1 MTLINVNNLRDAFDL
16 AKRVLTK
23 EKLDRQLTGQSSTP
37 FMKTTSND
45 NYSTQNN
52 NKKGVTFDV
61 METLE
66 RNNNCINRLTSL
78 VSDMKMTMDRNS
90 PHINQEFTKVGL
102 GIKIQTDK
110 ILHPEIDPLVEEEV
124 KVEIEEI
131 IFTETIIG
139 PITETDQEADG
150 IIIGQVIG
158 VTIIRLTPDEVI
170 LDQITDKMLNG
181 HLETEVKVEIELE
194 IIIVTIQEI
203 EVGIEIM
210 TGPFSQDKAHYLME
224 EMNLGPDPTLG

>member
-1 MTLINVNNLRDAFDL
+1 M
-16 AKRVLTK
+16 K

-37 FMKTTSND
+37 FMRMTSND
-45 NYSTQNN
+45 NYSTQTN
-52 NKKGVTFDV
+52 NKRGVTFDA

-66 RNNNCINRLTSL
+66 RNSNCIDKLTSL
-78 VSDMKMTMDRNS
+78 VSDMKMTIDRNS
-90 PHINQEFTKVGL
+90 LHINQGFTKVDL
-102 GIKIQTDK
+102 EIKTETDK
-110 ILHPEIDPLVEEEV
+110 ILHLEIDPLVEEEI
-124 KVEIEEI
+124 KVEIGEI
-131 IFTETIIG
+131 IIIETITD

-150 IIIGQVIG
+150 TIIGQVIG
-158 VTIIRLTPDEVI
+158 VTITRLTIDEVI

-194 IIIVTIQEI
+194 ITIMTIQEV
-203 EVGIEIM
+203 EVEIEIM